1 MSFLNEA
8 ICWVCQRALWAD
20 YPGLGSP
27 GVIEIEVDKMTQMR
41 FIEHENNFYRK
52 DLL

>member
-8 ICWVCQRALWAD
+8 ICCFCQRVLWAD
-20 YPGLGSP
+20 YPGLDFP
-27 GVIEIEVDKMTQMR
+27 GVIEIEVNKMTEMR